1 MTSSYFPAEAYTAN
15 GNVRSSCQQVKV
27 KVKVKVLCAPLSS
40 LPLLLLLVHLLCLS
54 TPLR

>member
-15 GNVRSSCQQVKV
+15 GNVRSSCQQV